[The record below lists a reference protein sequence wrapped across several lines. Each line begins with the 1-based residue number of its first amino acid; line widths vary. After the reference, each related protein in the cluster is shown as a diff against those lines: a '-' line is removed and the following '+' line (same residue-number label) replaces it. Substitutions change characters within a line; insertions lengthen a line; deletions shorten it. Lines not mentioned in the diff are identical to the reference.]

1 MREARKREKKSALSG
16 TIFELPV
23 RNGIHLPAQA
33 REEERDGG
41 GGRGG
46 DPIANNGNSIGI
58 DRLGEVL
65 RWIRAREKN
74 SRQASSLGETGQS

>member
-1 MREARKREKKSALSG
+1 MGFTFPRKRG
-16 TIFELPV
+16 RRRGMGV
-23 RNGIHLPAQA
+23 
-33 REEERDGG
+33 GG
-41 GGRGG
+41 GGG